1 MEATTSNMHVRPS
14 SSNIRRRRLGLALS
28 RTPLRRIIGW
38 YYWSCLGLLVL
49 FLRRRGDVCGI
60 VLAGSAAR
68 GTLRY
73 GVSDIDFLVVIES
86 GPQAERV
93 RDDVLVD
100 LDLLRRFLVPL
111 ANADEANVLTCSEL
125 DTLRITRPHLF
136 VKAGRL
142 KPVFARDDFDTDAFV
157 TPGRQLDPP
166 EAVVR
171 VAELSDVWR
180 KFLIHLE
187 HASYDEALARN
198 VLDRV
203 VEMLGDDLPS
213 DRRQVPEPAIVLGRL
228 LDAIASATGVDGL
241 EANSMRIHRSVI
253 PNRLFRET
261 LPVALL
267 RDFSEIPE
275 QLAIVHRESGGVA
288 ERGLGLEELRAHVA
302 ESGAHYLYFGGVLL
316 PLVTHPLYGIL
327 TPDANPS
334 TFAAMSGGASGSEPI
349 HSLADINAAD
359 AAALVRDTDF
369 IFPNGASGLLFAVRE
384 ILHWSGRDDS
394 SGSAAIGS
402 IEAIES
408 MIDVGAVSEAC
419 FAAQAL
425 LRGETRSKLRVSVLV
440 PTFNRSALLEQ
451 TLRTLLVQSRT
462 PDEIL
467 IVDNGSTDSTPD
479 LLDRISSEHPHVR
492 WVVEEQRGF
501 VAVRNRLVREADPR
515 SDIVLFVDD
524 DCLTPPGW
532 VRDLMLPFEYDPD
545 VVSCGGGVTFRDDDC
560 TPWGDFYRQKY
571 KGHGESAS

>member
-1 MEATTSNMHVRPS
+1 MHPRPS

-28 RTPLRRIIGW
+28 RTPLRWVIAW
-38 YYWSCLGLLVL
+38 YYWSCLGLLVF

-100 LDLLRRFLVPL
+100 LDFLRRFLVPL
-111 ANADEANVLTCSEL
+111 ANADEAGVLTRSEL

-136 VKAGRL
+136 VKAGGLKPGRL
-142 KPVFARDDFDTDAFV
+142 KPVFARADFDTDAFV
-157 TPGRQLDPP
+157 TPGRQVDPP

-171 VAELSDVWR
+171 VAELADVWR

-187 HASYDEALARN
+187 HASYDEVLARN

-203 VEMLGDDLPS
+203 VELLGDDLPS
-213 DRRQVPEPAIVLGRL
+213 DRRQFSEPAVVLGRL
-228 LDAIASATGVDGL
+228 LDAIASAAGVDGL

-275 QLAIVHRESGGVA
+275 QLTIVHRESGGVT

-384 ILHWSGRDDS
+384 IQHWIGRDDS
-394 SGSAAIGS
+394 SGGAAIGS

-408 MIDVGAVSEAC
+408 MLDEGAISEAC

-451 TLRTLLVQSRT
+451 TMRTLLVQSRT

-467 IVDNGSTDSTPD
+467 VVDNGSTDSTPA

-571 KGHGESAS
+571 KGHGGSAS